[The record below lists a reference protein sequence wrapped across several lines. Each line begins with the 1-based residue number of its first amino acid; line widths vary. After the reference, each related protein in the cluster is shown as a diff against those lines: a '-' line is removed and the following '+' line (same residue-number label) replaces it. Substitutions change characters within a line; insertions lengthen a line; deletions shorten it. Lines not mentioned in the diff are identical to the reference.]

1 MTVTLKNDYLTVK
14 INEKGAELSSVKAND
29 GIEYIWQADPAVWGR
44 HAPVLFP
51 FVGRLKD
58 DQFQVEDQT
67 YPMGQHGFARDMD
80 FEAVEQDDQHVIMEL
95 NSDTETLQ
103 KFPFE
108 FKLHLH
114 FTLKDHELIEHY
126 EVVNPDSKKDL
137 LFSIGG
143 HPGFN
148 LNLGDNQIQMEDTH
162 IRIAPKQVYN
172 QIPLKA
178 PYTDPKNPI
187 KFDATTPLDLTHA
200 LFKDD
205 AIILDLKG
213 EQITLMT
220 ENEVNNHGIAFTV
233 ANAPYLGIWSP
244 YPATAN
250 FVCLEPWWG
259 IADTVDFNGELKD
272 KLGVNRLAAQETFNQ
287 EFSMSF
293 F

>member
-1 MTVTLKNDYLTVK
+1 MTVVLKNDYLTVQ
-14 INEKGAELSSVKAND
+14 IAEKGAELTSVKSND

-51 FVGRLKD
+51 FVGRSKD
-58 DQFQVEDQT
+58 DQFKVDGQS
-67 YPMGQHGFARDMD
+67 YPMGQHGFARDME
-80 FEAVEQDDQHVIMEL
+80 FTAITQDDQHVVLEL
-95 NSDTETLQ
+95 NSNDETLA

-108 FKLHLH
+108 FKLRLH
-114 FTLKDHELIEHY
+114 FTLIDHELTERY
-126 EVVNPDSKKDL
+126 EVINPDSKQEL

-148 LNLGDNQIQMEDTH
+148 LNLGKESAGMNNSSIK
-162 IRIAPKQVYN
+162 IAPKQTFD
-172 QIPLKA
+172 QIPLVA
-178 PYTDPKNPI
+178 PFTDPANMKT
-187 KFDATTPLDLTHA
+187 FDATSPLELSHE

-213 EQITLMT
+213 QQTTLMT
-220 ENEVNNHGIAFTV
+220 ENDVNNHGVAFTV
-233 ANAPYLGIWSP
+233 ANAPFIGIWSP
-244 YPATAN
+244 YPAEAD

-272 KLGVNRLAAQETFNQ
+272 KFGVNHLASNEEFNQ

>member
-1 MTVTLKNDYLTVK
+1 MAVVLKNDYLTVQ
-14 INEKGAELSSVKAND
+14 INEKGAELTSVKSND
-29 GIEYIWQADPAVWGR
+29 GVEYIWQADPAVWCR

-58 DQFQVEDQT
+58 DQFKVNGQS

-80 FEAVEQDDQHVIMEL
+80 FVAVEQDDQHVVMEL
-95 NSDTETLQ
+95 NSNEETLQ

-108 FKLHLH
+108 FTLRLH
-114 FTLKDHELIEHY
+114 FTLKDHELTERY
-126 EVVNPDSKKDL
+126 EVINPDSKQDL

-148 LNLGDNQIQMEDTH
+148 LNLGDDQIQMEDAQ
-162 IRIAPKQVYN
+162 ISIAPKQEYD

-178 PYTDPKNPI
+178 PFTDPENKI
-187 KFDATTPLDLTHA
+187 KFDATTPLELTHE

-213 EQITLMT
+213 QQITLMA
-220 ENEVNNHGIAFTV
+220 ENNVNNHGIAFTL
-233 ANAPYLGIWSP
+233 ANAPYIGIWSP
-244 YPATAN
+244 YPAKAN

-272 KLGVNRLAAQETFNQ
+272 KLGVNRLSAQEEFNQ